1 MAILEHH
8 RKSYNDLLRKS
19 SYDLL
24 RKSSYDLLRKSS
36 NANENDLNSVE
47 DIYSINESN
56 GDYDINNRQYDNL
69 FEDQEIEGNNA
80 DLVNNEEN
88 SKNECMSDFWLLQR

>member
-1 MAILEHH
+1 MAILEQH

-19 SYDLL
+19 SC
-24 RKSSYDLLRKSS
+24 DLLRKSS
-36 NANENDLNSVE
+36 NAIENDLNSVE
-47 DIYSINESN
+47 DIYSLNESN
-56 GDYDINNRQYDNL
+56 GDYEINNRQYDNL

-88 SKNECMSDFWLLQR
+88 SNDVVSSSKNLFIEKKRKR